1 MNLMESNAARIG
13 ISVAAGIV
21 YAVPT
26 VLALVIAILLIKA
39 LVKYLR
45 AGDVRREKTIIRR
58 SLSEALKENRIRC
71 KMTQEF
77 VAEAMG
83 VSRQAV
89 SKWETGASDPSTA
102 NLCELAKLYGVPA
115 EELLL
120 SASGALREADGE
132 QGGGKDA

>member
-13 ISVAAGIV
+13 VSVVAGIV

-26 VLALVIAILLIKA
+26 VLALAIAILLIRA

-45 AGDVRREKTIIRR
+45 SGDVRREKTIIRR

-77 VAEAMG
+77 VAEALG

-102 NLCELAKLYGVPA
+102 NLCELARLYGVPA

-120 SASGALREADGE
+120 AASSAIREPDGE
-132 QGGGKDA
+132 KEGGKGA

>member
-1 MNLMESNAARIG
+1 MNIMESTAARIG
-13 ISVAAGIV
+13 VSVAAGIV
-21 YAVPT
+21 YAIPT
-26 VLALVIAILLIKA
+26 VLALVIAILAIKA

-45 AGDVRREKTIIRR
+45 SGDVRREKTIIRR

-77 VAEAMG
+77 VAEALG

-120 SASGALREADGE
+120 AASGAIRKADGE
-132 QGGGKDA
+132 DEGGKDA